1 MLQMLAVFSVLGTI
15 VRLVTNYML
24 TLIAIYTVSSW
35 DINLIVIGTIKF
47 KEFLYLLLRQV
58 KLLLEGFQ
66 IMCLRKEVKVKF

>member
-1 MLQMLAVFSVLGTI
+1 MLQMLAVFSVLDTI
-15 VRLVTNYML
+15 VLLVTNYML
-24 TLIAIYTVSSW
+24 TLIAICMVSSW

-47 KEFLYLLLRQV
+47 REFLYLLLRQV

>member
-1 MLQMLAVFSVLGTI
+1 MLQMLAVFSVLDTI
-15 VRLVTNYML
+15 VPLVTNYML
-24 TLIAIYTVSSW
+24 TLIAICMVSSW